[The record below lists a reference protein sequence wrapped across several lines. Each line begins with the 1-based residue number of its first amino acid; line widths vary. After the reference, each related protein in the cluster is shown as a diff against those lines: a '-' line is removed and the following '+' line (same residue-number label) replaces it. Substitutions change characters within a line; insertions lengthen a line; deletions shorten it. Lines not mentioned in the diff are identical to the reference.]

1 VLGLG
6 GRDVTP
12 TVIDDIIDNTR
23 TKARPER
30 EDLWVGVEL

>member
-12 TVIDDIIDNTR
+12 PVIESIVKR
-23 TKARPER
+23 TWQASGPER
-30 EDLWVGVEL
+30 EDLWVGLNL

>member
-12 TVIDDIIDNTR
+12 ETVAEIVDRTR
-23 TKARPER
+23 KAEAPEK
-30 EDLWVGVEL
+30 EDLWVGVGA